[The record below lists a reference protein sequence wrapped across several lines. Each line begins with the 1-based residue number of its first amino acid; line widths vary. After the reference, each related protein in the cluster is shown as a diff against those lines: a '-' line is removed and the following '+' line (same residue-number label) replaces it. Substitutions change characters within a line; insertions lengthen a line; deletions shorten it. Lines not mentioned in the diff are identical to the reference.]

1 MTHFTRLLGPV
12 LALSALIAPLVTA
25 AAAAAPDKLTILF
38 PDGSARIDGSG
49 VSTLDQAS
57 RLYRAGN
64 PIVMIVTGAT
74 DATGDASQNLVLS
87 ERRARAVLD
96 GLVER
101 GVPIAKLQL
110 LAAGST
116 VPAVSEPSGAAAPEN
131 RRVEISWR

>member
-1 MTHFTRLLGPV
+1 MMHATQLMGPI
-12 LALSALIAPLVTA
+12 LALGLLAMPLLP

-38 PDGSARIDGSG
+38 PDGSSRIGDTG

-74 DATGDASQNLVLS
+74 DATGDASHNLVLS

-116 VPAVSEPSGAAAPEN
+116 VPAVDAPAGAAAPDN

>member
-1 MTHFTRLLGPV
+1 MKHRPRHLGPIM
-12 LALSALIAPLVTA
+12 ALGLVGLPLVA
-25 AAAAAPDKLTILF
+25 AAAAAPDKLVILF
-38 PDGSARIDGSG
+38 PEGSARIGDTG

-64 PIVMIVTGAT
+64 PIVMIVTGTT
-74 DATGDASQNLVLS
+74 DATGNPTQNLVLS

-101 GVPIAKLQL
+101 GVPVAKLQL

-116 VPAVSEPSGAAAPEN
+116 VPAVQAPAGAVAPEN

>member
-1 MTHFTRLLGPV
+1 MTYSSWILGTVVAIGLL
-12 LALSALIAPLVTA
+12 AAPRVA
-25 AAAAAPDKLTILF
+25 AMAAAPDKLVILF
-38 PDGSARIDGSG
+38 PDGSARIGDTGA
-49 VSTLDQAS
+49 STLDQAS

-64 PIVMIVTGAT
+64 PIVMIVTGTT
-74 DATGDASQNLVLS
+74 DATGDATQNLTLS
-87 ERRARAVLD
+87 ERRARAVLN

-116 VPAVSEPSGAAAPEN
+116 VPAVDAPSGASAPEN

>member
-1 MTHFTRLLGPV
+1 MKHSTRSLGPV
-12 LALSALIAPLVTA
+12 VALGLLAAPLVPA
-25 AAAAAPDKLTILF
+25 SAAAPDKLIILF
-38 PDGSARIDGSG
+38 PDGSARIGDTG

-64 PIVMIVTGAT
+64 PIVMIVTGTT
-74 DATGDASQNLVLS
+74 DATGDASHNLSLS
-87 ERRARAVLD
+87 ERRARAVLN

-101 GVPIAKLQL
+101 GVPVAKLQL

-116 VPAVSEPSGAAAPEN
+116 VPAVNAPSGSATPEN

>member
-1 MTHFTRLLGPV
+1 MRHRTRHLGPV
-12 LALSALIAPLVTA
+12 MALGVLAMPLVPA
-25 AAAAAPDKLTILF
+25 LAAAPDKLVILF
-38 PDGSARIDGSG
+38 PDGSARIGDAG

-57 RLYRAGN
+57 RLYRVGN

-74 DATGDASQNLVLS
+74 DATGNASQNLALS

-116 VPAVSEPSGAAAPEN
+116 VPAVSDPSGAPAPEN